1 MMTERNQNY
10 INTVKMEEIPWH
22 RIPTTYGRATLFP
35 RYFEVLEQMKNIE
48 EVEAA
53 LYEVSINIEH
63 QSTLWHA
70 TPFSIIFLA
79 RIFVKAVA
87 ERNTNEN
94 ARYLIEELLEGFDII
109 AESFRDGD
117 ELEHADP
124 LPFFDDML
132 KEEYLWSEVYE
143 EEEDELR
150 YEEENVFPDDLFY
163 SFYYY
168 SFEVLKIYRK
178 EFETLQGTE
187 FDERVK
193 SLCSRFEEKNG
204 K

>member
-1 MMTERNQNY
+1 MTERNQNY

-35 RYFEVLEQMKNIE
+35 RYFEILEQMKNIE

-117 ELEHADP
+117 ELEHANP
-124 LPFFDDML
+124 LPFFEDML
-132 KEEYLWSEVYE
+132 KEEYLWSEVYD

-187 FDERVK
+187 FEERVK

>member
-1 MMTERNQNY
+1 MTERNQNY

-124 LPFFDDML
+124 LPFFEDML
-132 KEEYLWSEVYE
+132 KEEYLWSEVYD

-150 YEEENVFPDDLFY
+150 YEEEDVFPDDLFY

-187 FDERVK
+187 FEERVK
-193 SLCSRFEEKNG
+193 SLCFRFEEKD
-204 K
+204 KR

>member
-1 MMTERNQNY
+1 MTERNQNY

-63 QSTLWHA
+63 QSTLWYA
-70 TPFSIIFLA
+70 APIFLG
-79 RIFVKAVA
+79 RLFKKALA
-87 ERNTNEN
+87 KSSTNKS
-94 ARYLIEELLEGFDII
+94 ARYIVEDLLEGFDII

-124 LPFFDDML
+124 LPFFEDML
-132 KEEYLWSEVYE
+132 KEEYLWSEVYD

-187 FDERVK
+187 FDERAR

>member
-1 MMTERNQNY
+1 MTERNQNY

-63 QSTLWHA
+63 QSTLWYA
-70 TPFSIIFLA
+70 APFTLIFLG
-79 RIFVKAVA
+79 RLFKKALA
-87 ERNTNEN
+87 KSSTNKS
-94 ARYLIEELLEGFDII
+94 ARYIVEDLLEGFDII

-132 KEEYLWSEVYE
+132 KEEYLWSEVYD
-143 EEEDELR
+143 EEEDEMR
-150 YEEENVFPDDLFY
+150 WEEEDVFPDDLFF

-168 SFEVLKIYRK
+168 SLEVLLLAIPLLDKSH
-178 EFETLQGTE
+178 EGEANLLDLLTE
-187 FDERVK
+187 IEY
-193 SLCSRFEEKNG
+193 
-204 K
+204 

>member
-1 MMTERNQNY
+1 MTERNQNY

-48 EVEAA
+48 
-53 LYEVSINIEH
+53 H
-63 QSTLWHA
+63 QSTLWYA
-70 TPFSIIFLA
+70 APFTLIFLG
-79 RIFVKAVA
+79 RLFKKALA
-87 ERNTNEN
+87 KSSTNKS
-94 ARYLIEELLEGFDII
+94 ARYIVEDLLEGFDII

-124 LPFFDDML
+124 LPFFEDML
-132 KEEYLWSEVYE
+132 KEEYLWSEVYD

-187 FDERVK
+187 FDERAR

>member
-1 MMTERNQNY
+1 MTERNQNY

-132 KEEYLWSEVYE
+132 KEEYLWSEVYD

-187 FDERVK
+187 FDERAM

>member
-1 MMTERNQNY
+1 MTERNQNY

-124 LPFFDDML
+124 LPFFEDML
-132 KEEYLWSEVYE
+132 KEEYLWSEVYD

-150 YEEENVFPDDLFY
+150 YEEEDVFSDDLFY

-168 SFEVLKIYRK
+168 SFEVLKMYQE

-187 FDERVK
+187 FDERAR
-193 SLCSRFEEKNG
+193 SLCSWFEKKNG

>member
-1 MMTERNQNY
+1 MTERNQNY

-124 LPFFDDML
+124 LPFFEDML
-132 KEEYLWSEVYE
+132 KEEYLWSEVYD

-187 FDERVK
+187 FDERAR
-193 SLCSRFEEKNG
+193 SLCSRFEEKYG

>member
-1 MMTERNQNY
+1 MTERNQNY

-63 QSTLWHA
+63 QSTLWYA
-70 TPFSIIFLA
+70 APFTLIFLG
-79 RIFVKAVA
+79 RLFKKALA
-87 ERNTNEN
+87 KSSTNKS
-94 ARYLIEELLEGFDII
+94 ARYIVEDLLEGFDII

-124 LPFFDDML
+124 LPFFEDML
-132 KEEYLWSEVYE
+132 KEEYLWSEVY
-143 EEEDELR
+143 D
-150 YEEENVFPDDLFY
+150 EEENVFPDDLFY

-187 FDERVK
+187 FDERAR

>member
-1 MMTERNQNY
+1 MTERNQNY

-35 RYFEVLEQMKNIE
+35 KYFEMLEKMENAE
-48 EVEAA
+48 DVEAA
-53 LYEVSINIEH
+53 LNEIAINIEH

-70 TPFSIIFLA
+70 TPFFIIFLA

-124 LPFFDDML
+124 LPFFEDML
-132 KEEYLWSEVYE
+132 KEEYLWSEVYD

-187 FDERVK
+187 FDERAR

>member
-1 MMTERNQNY
+1 MTERNQNY

-53 LYEVSINIEH
+53 LYEVSINLEH
-63 QSTLWHA
+63 QSTLWYA
-70 TPFSIIFLA
+70 APFTLIFLGRLFKKVLA
-79 RIFVKAVA
+79 KSS
-87 ERNTNEN
+87 TNKS
-94 ARYLIEELLEGFDII
+94 ARYIVEDLLEGFDII

-124 LPFFDDML
+124 LPFFEDML
-132 KEEYLWSEVYE
+132 KEEYLWSEVYD

-150 YEEENVFPDDLFY
+150 YEEENVFPDDLF
-163 SFYYY
+163 
-168 SFEVLKIYRK
+168 
-178 EFETLQGTE
+178 
-187 FDERVK
+187 
-193 SLCSRFEEKNG
+193 
-204 K
+204 

>member
-1 MMTERNQNY
+1 MTERNQNY

-94 ARYLIEELLEGFDII
+94 ARYLIAELLEGFDII

-124 LPFFDDML
+124 LPFFEDML
-132 KEEYLWSEVYE
+132 KEEYLWSEVYD

-187 FDERVK
+187 FDERAR
-193 SLCSRFEEKNG
+193 SLCSRFEEKYG

>member
-1 MMTERNQNY
+1 MTERNQNY

-124 LPFFDDML
+124 LPFFEDML
-132 KEEYLWSEVYE
+132 KEEYLWLEVYD

-150 YEEENVFPDDLFY
+150 YEEEDVFPDDLFY

-187 FDERVK
+187 FEERVK
-193 SLCSRFEEKNG
+193 SLCFRFEEKD
-204 K
+204 KR

>member
-1 MMTERNQNY
+1 MTERNQNY

>member
-1 MMTERNQNY
+1 MTERNQNY

-35 RYFEVLEQMKNIE
+35 RYFEILEQMKNIE

-124 LPFFDDML
+124 LPFFEDML
-132 KEEYLWSEVYE
+132 KEEYLWSEVYD

-187 FDERVK
+187 FEERVK

>member
-1 MMTERNQNY
+1 MTERNQNY

-70 TPFSIIFLA
+70 TPFTLIFLG
-79 RIFVKAVA
+79 RLFKKALA
-87 ERNTNEN
+87 KSSTNKS
-94 ARYLIEELLEGFDII
+94 ARYIVEDLLEGFDMIT
-109 AESFRDGD
+109 ESFYYGD
-117 ELEHADP
+117 KLEHADP
-124 LPFFDDML
+124 LPFFEDML
-132 KEEYLWSEVYE
+132 KEEYLWSEVYD

-150 YEEENVFPDDLFY
+150 YEEEDVFPDDLFY

-168 SFEVLKIYRK
+168 SFEVLKLYRE
-178 EFETLQGTE
+178 EFETLKGTE
-187 FDERVK
+187 FDERAR
-193 SLCSRFEEKNG
+193 SLCSWFEEKNG